1 MTQFVQGEDR
11 EQNPFAPWRWDDRI
25 SKDNPVRVV
34 DVFVA
39 ALDLDELGFQGMQPR
54 ATGRPPYHPSILLKI
69 YLYGYLNRIQS
80 SRRLEREAQRNIEV
94 MWLTGRLMPDF
105 KTIADFRK
113 DNGPAIRNVCQQF
126 TALCRRLGLFSE
138 AVVAVDGS
146 KFKAVNNRDR
156 NFTGAKVQKRIE
168 QITASLTRSQSAL
181 DLADLTDTAAAQ
193 AKAAQLREKI
203 AVLDKRMQHLKAIET
218 LVQAAPDKQISLTDP
233 DARSMATSGKG
244 TGIVGYNVQ
253 TVVDTRHHLIV
264 AHDVTNVGN
273 DREQLAVMAQQA
285 QTAMDCQNLDVL
297 ADKGYFKGE
306 QILACQDA
314 GMTPFVPR
322 PATSASKAEGRFD
335 KHDFVYLAEENAYRC
350 PAGEQLSWRYASIED
365 GMALHVY
372 WADICQDCRLKA
384 QCTTGPQRRIKRW
397 EHQAVLET
405 MQQRLD
411 QAPDAMAVRRQT
423 VEHPFGTIK
432 AWMGATH
439 FLTRT
444 LRRVSTEMSLHVL
457 AYNLKRVM
465 QVLGAKP
472 LMAAM
477 RA

>member
-113 DNGPAIRNVCQQF
+113 NNGPAIRNVCQQF

-365 GMALHVY
+365 GMTLHVY

-397 EHQAVLET
+397 EHQAVL
-405 MQQRLD
+405 
-411 QAPDAMAVRRQT
+411 
-423 VEHPFGTIK
+423 
-432 AWMGATH
+432 
-439 FLTRT
+439 
-444 LRRVSTEMSLHVL
+444 
-457 AYNLKRVM
+457 
-465 QVLGAKP
+465 
-472 LMAAM
+472 
-477 RA
+477 

>member
-1 MTQFVQGEDR
+1 M
-11 EQNPFAPWRWDDRI
+11 
-25 SKDNPVRVV
+25 
-34 DVFVA
+34 
-39 ALDLDELGFQGMQPR
+39 
-54 ATGRPPYHPSILLKI
+54 LKI

-126 TALCRRLGLFSE
+126 TALCRRLGLFKE
-138 AVVAVDGS
+138 AVVAVGGS

-156 NFTGAKVQKRIE
+156 NFTSAKVQKSIE
-168 QITASLTRSQSAL
+168 QIAASLKRTQSAL
-181 DLADLTDTAAAQ
+181 DLADLTAGAAAQ
-193 AKAAQLREKI
+193 DKAAPLREKI

-244 TGIVGYNVQ
+244 TGIVGDNVQ

-335 KHDFVYLAEENAYRC
+335 KHDFVYLAEDNAYRC
-350 PAGEQLSWRYASIED
+350 PAGERLS
-365 GMALHVY
+365 
-372 WADICQDCRLKA
+372 
-384 QCTTGPQRRIKRW
+384 
-397 EHQAVLET
+397 
-405 MQQRLD
+405 
-411 QAPDAMAVRRQT
+411 
-423 VEHPFGTIK
+423 
-432 AWMGATH
+432 
-439 FLTRT
+439 
-444 LRRVSTEMSLHVL
+444 
-457 AYNLKRVM
+457 
-465 QVLGAKP
+465 
-472 LMAAM
+472 
-477 RA
+477 